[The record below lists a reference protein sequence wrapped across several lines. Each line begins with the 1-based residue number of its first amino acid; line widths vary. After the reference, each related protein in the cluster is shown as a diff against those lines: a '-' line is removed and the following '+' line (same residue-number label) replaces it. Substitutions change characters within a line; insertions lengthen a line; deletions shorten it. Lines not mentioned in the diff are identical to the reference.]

1 MTRDFRGP
9 SSSRQA
15 SRRREPTFER
25 QPPSARRILGL
36 AALVLV
42 VVASGAFVVG
52 AVVNGAEQ
60 PQIPDLAG
68 VASPSASSLRPS
80 SSSDPSASVDPAA
93 SGDPSPEPTSELLPP
108 GEVAWVPVVGFW
120 STINTISEQAIGAA
134 LTGGSVKY
142 KNVIVP
148 VDDVAAI
155 EDALG
160 VTVAGSVERGT
171 PDEIR
176 AAVKGGALGILRAS
190 DVTPGVR
197 ALGIGKQQL
206 FGISRTDSL
215 DTWPLRGDVEDPAPW
230 DQARTWTLVAG
241 GDILLDRGVAL
252 AVRDKK
258 AGVDFPYAG
267 GNASIVRE
275 TCCNATYD
283 TKTPVTQREGGGGA
297 FRRYVESADIALAN
311 LESPVD
317 DDFRFHSRG
326 TVFSGDPRL
335 LDGIE
340 NAGFDVV
347 SLANNHIRDAGTDG
361 IMDTVKALKARG
373 IASTGAGKGFA
384 NARKPAVLET
394 HGVTVAILGCDAVAR
409 SYWTSNKAIGSR
421 KCDRTTLVDDIKKAR
436 QSADVVIVFPH
447 WGVEYRAKPSDG
459 QRKMAK
465 AWANAGADA
474 VIGNHAHWVA
484 AMESISDVPVW
495 YALGNLVFDQTWS
508 TKTME
513 GVTLE
518 MTFEGETLRQVRMR
532 PHLILDKAQP
542 NFMDPNGD
550 GAAVLKQVRDAS
562 KKLWPY

>member
-1 MTRDFRGP
+1 VTRDFRGP

-25 QPPSARRILGL
+25 QAPSARHILGI

-52 AVVNGAEQ
+52 AIVNGAEQ
-60 PQIPDLAG
+60 PPIPDLAG
-68 VASPSASSLRPS
+68 NASPSGSAPALGAGAPS
-80 SSSDPSASVDPAA
+80 PSADASA
-93 SGDPSPEPTSELLPP
+93 SGDPAPEATPEVLPP

-120 STINTISEQAIGAA
+120 SSTNTISEQAIGAA
-134 LTGGSVKY
+134 LSGGSARY
-142 KNVIVP
+142 DDVIVP
-148 VDDVAAI
+148 TDDVAAL

-160 VTVAGSVERGT
+160 VTIAGSVKRGT

-190 DVTPGVR
+190 DVTPTVH

-206 FGISRTDSL
+206 FGNARTDSL
-215 DTWPLRGDVEDPAPW
+215 DTWPLRGEVEDPAPW

-241 GDILLDRGVAL
+241 GDILLDRGVSL
-252 AVRDKK
+252 AVRNKK
-258 AGVDFPYAG
+258 AGVDFPYDG
-267 GNASIVRE
+267 GNASITRE
-275 TCCNATYD
+275 TCCNATYG
-283 TKTPVTQREGGGGA
+283 TKTAVTQREGGAGT
-297 FRRYVESADIALAN
+297 FRKYLKAADIALAN

-317 DDFRFHSRG
+317 DQFRFHPRG

-335 LDGIE
+335 LEGVKD
-340 NAGFDVV
+340 AGFDVV

-361 IMDTVKALKARG
+361 ILETVKALKSRG
-373 IASTGAGKGFA
+373 IAFSGAGKGFA
-384 NARKPAVLET
+384 SARKPAILET
-394 HGVTVAILGCDAVAR
+394 HGTTVAIFGCDAVAHG
-409 SYWTSNKAIGSR
+409 YWTTGKGIGSR
-421 KCDRTTLVDDIKKAR
+421 QCDRTTLVDDIKKAKDA
-436 QSADVVIVFPH
+436 ADVVIVFPH
-447 WGVEYRAKPSDG
+447 WGIEYRANPSAS
-459 QRKMAK
+459 QRRLAK
-465 AWANAGADA
+465 AWAKAGADL
-474 VIGNHAHWVA
+474 VIGNHAHWAA
-484 AMESISDVPVW
+484 AMEAIGDVPVW

-513 GVTLE
+513 GITLE
-518 MTFEGETLRQVRMR
+518 LTFEGETLRQIRMR

-542 NFMDPNGD
+542 NFMDPTGD